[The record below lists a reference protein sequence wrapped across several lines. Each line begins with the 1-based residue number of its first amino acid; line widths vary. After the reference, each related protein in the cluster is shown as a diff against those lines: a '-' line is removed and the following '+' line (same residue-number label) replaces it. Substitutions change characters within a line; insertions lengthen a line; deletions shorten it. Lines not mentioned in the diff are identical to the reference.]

1 MGKKKNVVNL
11 HIIAV
16 FPLSIVG
23 VVRCLKEKIIPFVT
37 SGKTLL
43 CYSTLD
49 YACCA
54 ILMRCFCVD

>member
-43 CYSTLD
+43 VIQPLITHVVQFS
-49 YACCA
+49 
-54 ILMRCFCVD
+54 

>member
-37 SGKTLL
+37 REEIVML
-43 CYSTLD
+43 
-49 YACCA
+49 
-54 ILMRCFCVD
+54 FNP